1 MSLQEECVRLTV
13 QFILGR
19 SGTDKSEW
27 MMNDIE
33 NRLQKEPIGPAIFYI
48 VPDQMTFQ
56 LETSLFSRKHLS
68 GSIRAQVASFS
79 RLAWRVLQE
88 TGGGLQPFISS
99 VGTQMM
105 LRKIIAEKNGDWMAF
120 QKAMKKQGF
129 LDQLESVI
137 REFKRYEIT
146 PDTLRAQQDQLNK
159 FVHQSPSEM
168 GLARKLDD
176 FIYIYEQLLKQ
187 LQHSY
192 MDNEDRLQILKEK
205 IPKASMLEGA
215 HIYIDGFHRFTP
227 QEISVI
233 GELMKKCAAVHIG
246 LTLDPANA
254 EKLEELDIFYQT
266 NLTYQQLTAIA
277 EETGISFEQSVYLNP
292 ADDQFK
298 DRTYFAHL
306 EQNFDVRPSPE
317 YTEDAPIQIA
327 EAVHPRAE
335 VEGVA
340 EEILSLVRDGG
351 YRYRDISILMRQSDV
366 YADLIETIFGDYNIP
381 VFLDQKRS
389 MLHHPLIELIRS
401 MLEAIENGW
410 RSDAIFRVLKTE
422 FIPASDEEFPLTR
435 DAIDQLENYT
445 IEYGIRYR
453 KQWLDDKPWKYQR
466 FRGFD
471 QAAQTS
477 FESKMQ
483 EEINRYRDQITKA
496 LKSFDESFRTA
507 ASVKERCEAIF
518 IWLESLGVP
527 EQLEEMRASFDEQGI
542 PEKGREQQQVWDA
555 LIQLMDEMVEI
566 AGDEELDL
574 STFNVSIN
582 AGFEA
587 LEYSHVPPTMD
598 HVLVGTIDRSRM
610 SGVRCAFLLGVN
622 EGVWPMKPPVDG
634 MIDDEERELL
644 EQNGLKLAE
653 NGKRQLLD
661 DWFYIYLS
669 LTIAK
674 DRLMISYPISD
685 EEGKAKVPSQVISRI
700 EDLFPKC
707 QEHLLFQDVE
717 DTADTLRF
725 ITTKTKTRAALT
737 TQFARLQRGYEISEA
752 WFAVYNWY
760 VKNQPK
766 YGMTYRILQGL
777 FYKNQPEQLNK
788 ETAEELYPKQIKASV
803 SRLESYYRCSYQH
816 FARYSLNLQ
825 ERQTYKLDAPDIG
838 QLFHEALRLI
848 TEWVQTEKTDFKL
861 LTRETSA
868 SYAHR
873 AIQKLS
879 PVLQHQILHSSNR
892 YTYIQQKLEE
902 IIARAAFILSEQA
915 RQTDFS
921 PVGLELSFGEKNSP
935 LPPLILPLENGYEL
949 LLRGRI
955 DRVDKAELHQDLYL
969 RIIDYKSSSRA
980 LDLLEVYYGLALQ
993 MLTYLDVV
1001 LTHSEKWLGQQAN
1014 PAGVLYF
1021 HVHNPMINLDKEK
1034 IDSDI
1039 EGQIFKSYKMRGL
1052 LLSDEEIARAMD
1064 ESLEM
1069 GTSNIIPA
1077 GLKKDG
1083 TFNHHSKI
1091 ADNDTFDKL
1100 KNHIHVLLE
1109 KAGLDMTSG
1118 GVEINPF
1125 LKKDT
1130 AACTYCPFHAV
1141 CQFDPALQG
1150 NNYRKIPNIKEKEII
1165 ERLKGGEIRG

>member
-1 MSLQEECVRLTV
+1 MTVR
-13 QFILGR
+13 FILGR

-27 MMNDIE
+27 MMKDIE
-33 NRLQKEPIGPAIFYI
+33 HRLQKEPIGPAIFYI

-56 LETSLFSRKHLS
+56 LETALFSREHLN

-79 RLAWRVLQE
+79 RLAWRILQE
-88 TGGGLQPFISS
+88 TGGGLKPFISS

-105 LRKIIAEKNGDWMAF
+105 LRKIIAEKSGDWMAF
-120 QKAMKKQGF
+120 QKAIKKQGF

-137 REFKRYEIT
+137 QEFKRYEIT
-146 PDTLRAQQDQLNK
+146 PDALRLQQEQFNK
-159 FVHQSPSEM
+159 FVHQSPSET
-168 GLARKLDD
+168 GLVRKLDD
-176 FIYIYEQLLKQ
+176 FIYIYEQLLNQ
-187 LQHSY
+187 LQHMY
-192 MDNEDRLQILKEK
+192 MDSEDRLQILMEK
-205 IPKASMLEGA
+205 IPQASTLEGA

-227 QEISVI
+227 QELSVI
-233 GELMKKCAAVHIG
+233 TELMKKCAQVHIG
-246 LTLDPANA
+246 LTLDPTATEN
-254 EKLEELDIFYQT
+254 LEELDIFYQT
-266 NLTYQQLTAIA
+266 NQTYHQLTAAA
-277 EETGISFEQSVYLNP
+277 EENGISLEQSVYLDP
-292 ADDQFK
+292 AKDQFK
-298 DRTYFAHL
+298 ERAYFAHL
-306 EQNFDVRPSPE
+306 EQNFDVRPLPE
-317 YTEDAPIQIA
+317 YKGEAPIQIA

-340 EEILSLVRDGG
+340 GEILSLVRDEE
-351 YRYRDISILMRQSDV
+351 YRYRDISILVRQPDV
-366 YADLIETIFGDYNIP
+366 YDDLIETIFGDYDIP
-381 VFLDQKRS
+381 VFIDQKRS

-410 RSDAIFRVLKTE
+410 RSDAIFRVLKTG
-422 FIPASDEEFPLTR
+422 FIPASDEEFPLTS

-466 FRGFD
+466 FRGFE
-471 QAAQTS
+471 QAAQTNT
-477 FESKMQ
+477 EREMQ
-483 EEINRYRDQITKA
+483 DKINRYRNQITHA
-496 LKSFDESFRTA
+496 LRPFDESFRA
-507 ASVKERCEAIF
+507 AGSVKERCEAIF
-518 IWLESLGVP
+518 IWLESLGAP
-527 EQLEEMRASFDEQGI
+527 EKLEEMRASFDEQGI
-542 PEKGREQQQVWDA
+542 PERGREQQQVWDA
-555 LIQLMDEMVEI
+555 VLQLMDEMVEI
-566 AGDEELDL
+566 AGDEEMDMT
-574 STFNVSIN
+574 TFNASIN
-582 AGFEA
+582 AGAEA
-587 LEYSHVPPTMD
+587 LEFSHVPPTMD

-610 SGVRCAFLLGVN
+610 SDVRCMFLLGVN
-622 EGVWPMKPPVDG
+622 EGIWPMKPTIDG
-634 MIDDEERELL
+634 MIDDEERDLL
-644 EQNGLKLAE
+644 EQNGLKLAD

-669 LTIAK
+669 LTVAK
-674 DRLMISYPISD
+674 DKLMISYPISD
-685 EEGKAKVPSQVISRI
+685 EEGKAKVPSQVVHRI
-700 EDLFPKC
+700 EGLFPAT
-707 QEHLLFQDVE
+707 QEHVLFQDVE
-717 DTADTLRF
+717 DTADTTRF

-737 TQFARLQRGYEISEA
+737 TQFARLQRGYEIDHA

-766 YGMTYRILQGL
+766 YRMTYRILQGL
-777 FYKNQPEQLNK
+777 FYKNQPEHLKK

-816 FARYSLNLQ
+816 FARYSLNLK
-825 ERQTYKLDAPDIG
+825 ERETYKLDAPDIG

-848 TEWVQTEKTDFKL
+848 TEWVQNEKTDFKQ

-868 SYAHR
+868 NYAHR

-892 YTYIQQKLEE
+892 YTFIQQKLEE

-921 PVGLELSFGEKNSP
+921 PIGLELSFGEKDSP

-955 DRVDKAELHQDLYL
+955 DRVDKAQLHQDLYL

-1001 LTHSEKWLGQQAN
+1001 LTHSEKWLGQQAS

-1021 HVHNPMINLDKEK
+1021 HVHNPMINMDKEK
-1034 IDSDI
+1034 LDSDI
-1039 EGQIFKSYKMRGL
+1039 EEQIFKSYKMRGL
-1052 LLSDEEIARAMD
+1052 LLSDEDIARMMD
-1064 ESLEM
+1064 ESLES
-1069 GTSNIIPA
+1069 GNSHIIPA

-1083 TFNHHSKI
+1083 TFNSNSKI
-1091 ADNDTFDKL
+1091 ADEDTFEQL
-1100 KNHIHVLLE
+1100 KNHIHGLL
-1109 KAGLDMTSG
+1109 KQAGLDMTSG

-1125 LKKDT
+1125 LKKET
-1130 AACTYCPFHAV
+1130 EACTYCPFHAV
-1141 CQFDPALQG
+1141 CQFDPALEG
-1150 NNYRKIPNIKEKEII
+1150 NNYRKIANMKEKEVI

>member
-1 MSLQEECVRLTV
+1 MTVR
-13 QFILGR
+13 FILGR
-19 SGTDKSEW
+19 SGTNKSEW

-33 NRLQKEPIGPAIFYI
+33 NRLRETPIGPAIFYI

-56 LETSLFSRKHLS
+56 LETALFSREHLS

-79 RLAWRVLQE
+79 RLAWRILQE
-88 TGGGLQPFISS
+88 TGGGLKPFISS

-105 LRKIIAEKNGDWMAF
+105 LRKIISEKNGDWMAF
-120 QKAMKKQGF
+120 EKAIKKQGF

-137 REFKRYEIT
+137 QEFKRYEIT
-146 PDTLRAQQDQLNK
+146 PDALRMQQDQFNK
-159 FVHQSPSEM
+159 FVHQSPSER
-168 GLARKLDD
+168 GLVRKLDD
-176 FIYIYEQLLKQ
+176 FIYIYEQLLRQ

-192 MDNEDRLQILKEK
+192 MDNEDRLQLLKEK
-205 IPKASMLEGA
+205 IPQANILEGA

-233 GELMKKCAAVHIG
+233 TELMKKCAAVHIG
-246 LTLDPANA
+246 LTVDPRNT
-254 EKLEELDIFYQT
+254 ESLQELDIFYQT
-266 NLTYQQLTAIA
+266 NQTYQQLIATA
-277 EETGISFEQSVYLNP
+277 EEIGVSLDPAVYLDP
-292 ADDQFK
+292 SKDQFK
-298 DRTYFAHL
+298 NRAYFAHL
-306 EQNFDVRPSPE
+306 EQNFDVRPLPE
-317 YTEDAPIQIA
+317 YPEKAPIQIA

-340 EEILSLVRDGG
+340 QEILTLVRDEG
-351 YRYRDISILMRQSDV
+351 YRYRDISILVRQSDV
-366 YADLIETIFGDYNIP
+366 YDDLIETIFEDHDIP
-381 VFLDQKRS
+381 VFIDQKRS

-401 MLEAIENGW
+401 MLEAVENGW
-410 RSDAIFRVLKTE
+410 RSDAIFRVLKTG
-422 FIPASDEEFPLTR
+422 FIPAGDEKFPLTR

-445 IEYGIRYR
+445 IEYGVRYR
-453 KQWLDDKPWKYQR
+453 KQWLDAKPWKFQR

-471 QAAQTS
+471 QAAQTN
-477 FESKMQ
+477 FEREMQ
-483 EEINRYRDQITKA
+483 EEINRYRDQVTQA
-496 LKSFDESFRTA
+496 LHPFDEKFRA
-507 ASVKERCEAIF
+507 ANSVKERCEAIF
-518 IWLESLGVP
+518 LWLEALGIP
-527 EQLEEMRASFDEQGI
+527 EKLEAMRASFDEQGL

-555 LIQLMDEMVEI
+555 IVQLMDEMVEI

-574 STFNVSIN
+574 STFIASIN

-587 LEYSHVPPTMD
+587 LEFSHVPPTMD

-622 EGVWPMKPPVDG
+622 EGIWPMKPQIDG
-634 MIDDEERELL
+634 MIDDEERDLL
-644 EQNGLKLAE
+644 EQNGLKLAD

-669 LTIAK
+669 LTVAT

-685 EEGKAKVPSQVISRI
+685 EEGKAKVPSQVIGRI
-700 EDLFPKC
+700 EDLFPVC
-707 QEHLLFQDVE
+707 REHLLFQDVE
-717 DTADTLRF
+717 DAADTTRF
-725 ITTKTKTRAALT
+725 ITTKTKSRAALT
-737 TQFARLQRGYEISEA
+737 TQFARMQRGYEIDNS

-760 VKNQPK
+760 VKNQPP
-766 YGMTYRILQGL
+766 YGMTHRILQGL
-777 FYKNQPEQLNK
+777 FYKNQPEQLKK
-788 ETAEELYPKQIKASV
+788 ETAKELYPKQIKASV

-816 FARYSLNLQ
+816 FARYSLNLK

-848 TEWVQTEKTDFKL
+848 TEWVQNEKTDFKE
-861 LTRETSA
+861 LTKESSA
-868 SYAHR
+868 NYAHR
-873 AIQKLS
+873 AINKLS

-921 PVGLELSFGEKNSP
+921 PVGLELSFGEKDSP
-935 LPPLILPLENGYEL
+935 LPPLVLPLENGYEL

-1001 LTHSEKWLGQQAN
+1001 LTHSEQWLGQQAN

-1021 HVHNPMINLDKEK
+1021 HVHNPMINLDNEK
-1034 IDSDI
+1034 IGSDI
-1039 EGQIFKSYKMRGL
+1039 EEKIFKSYKMRGL
-1052 LLSDEEIARAMD
+1052 LLSDEEIAKMMD
-1064 ESLEM
+1064 ASLDM
-1069 GTSNIIPA
+1069 GSSNIIPA

-1083 TFNHHSKI
+1083 TFRSNSKI
-1091 ADNDTFDKL
+1091 ADEKTFEQL
-1100 KNHIHVLLE
+1100 KNHIHVLLQ

-1118 GVEINPF
+1118 GVAINPY
-1125 LKKDT
+1125 LKRDT
-1130 AACTYCPFHAV
+1130 EACTYCPFHAV
-1141 CQFDPALQG
+1141 CQFDPALEG
-1150 NNYRKIPNIKEKEII
+1150 NHYRKISNMKEEEII
-1165 ERLKGGEIRG
+1165 EKLKGGEIRG

>member
-1 MSLQEECVRLTV
+1 MTVR
-13 QFILGR
+13 FILGR

-27 MMNDIE
+27 MMKDLE
-33 NRLQKEPIGPAIFYI
+33 HHLQKEPIGPGIFYI

-56 LETSLFSRKHLS
+56 LERDLFNRDHLN
-68 GSIRAQVASFS
+68 GSIRAQVASFT

-88 TGGGLQPFISS
+88 TGGGLKPFISS

-120 QKAMKKQGF
+120 QKAMQKQGF

-137 REFKRYEIT
+137 QEFKRYEIT
-146 PDTLRAQQDQLNK
+146 PDALRLQQDQLKK
-159 FVHQSPSEM
+159 FVHQSPAEA
-168 GLARKLDD
+168 GLVRKLED

-187 LQHSY
+187 LQHAY

-205 IPKASMLEGA
+205 ISQAGMLEGA
-215 HIYIDGFHRFTP
+215 RIYIDGFHRFTP
-227 QEISVI
+227 LEIAVI
-233 GELMKKCAAVHIG
+233 AELMKKCAQVHIG
-246 LTLDPANA
+246 LTLDPANT
-254 EKLEELDIFYQT
+254 ENLEELDIFYQT
-266 NLTYQQLTAIA
+266 NQTYQQLTAVA
-277 EETGISFEQSVYLNP
+277 EEIGVSLEQPVYLDP
-292 ADDQFK
+292 AYDQFK
-298 DRTYFAHL
+298 DRPYFAHL
-306 EQNFDVRPSPE
+306 EQNFDVRPAPE
-317 YTEDAPIQIA
+317 YRGEAPIQIA

-340 EEILSLVRDGG
+340 GEILSLVRDEG
-351 YRYRDISILMRQSDV
+351 YRYRDISVLIRQSEV
-366 YADLIETIFGDYNIP
+366 YDDLIKTIFDDYDIP
-381 VFLDQKRS
+381 VFIDQKRS
-389 MLHHPLIELIRS
+389 MLHHPFIELIRS

-410 RSDAIFRVLKTE
+410 RSDAIFRVLKTGL
-422 FIPASDEEFPLTR
+422 IPASDKEFPLTS
-435 DAIDQLENYT
+435 DAIDKLENYT

-477 FESKMQ
+477 FESEMQ
-483 EEINRYRDQITKA
+483 KELNHYREQITGA
-496 LKSFDESFRTA
+496 LRQFDRSFRA
-507 ASVKERCEAIF
+507 ATSVKERCEAIF
-518 IWLESLGVP
+518 IWLESLNVP
-527 EQLEEMRASFDEQGI
+527 EKLEEMRTFFDEQGN
-542 PEKGREQQQVWDA
+542 PERGREQQQVWDA
-555 LIQLMDEMVEI
+555 VIQLMDEMVEI
-566 AGDEELDL
+566 AGDEELDMT
-574 STFNVSIN
+574 TFNASIN

-587 LEYSHVPPTMD
+587 LEFSHVPPTMD

-610 SGVRCAFLLGVN
+610 SGVRCAFLVGVN
-622 EGVWPMKPPVDG
+622 EGIWPMKPGIDG
-634 MIDDEERELL
+634 MIDDEERDLL
-644 EQNGLKLAE
+644 EQNGLKLAD

-669 LTIAK
+669 LTVAADK
-674 DRLMISYPISD
+674 LMISYPISD
-685 EEGKAKVPSQVISRI
+685 EEGKAKIPSQVISRVK
-700 EDLFPKC
+700 DLFPVC
-707 QEHLLFQDVE
+707 GEHLLFQDVE
-717 DTADTLRF
+717 DTADTTRF
-725 ITTKTKTRAALT
+725 ITTGTKTRAALT
-737 TQFARLQRGYEISEA
+737 TQFAKLQRGYEIDDA

-760 VKNQPK
+760 VKNQSQSS
-766 YGMTYRILQGL
+766 MTYRILQGL
-777 FYKNQPEQLNK
+777 YYKNQPEQLQK
-788 ETAEELYPKQIKASV
+788 ETAEALYPKQIKASV

-816 FARYSLNLQ
+816 FARYSLKLQ
-825 ERQTYKLDAPDIG
+825 ERETYKLDAPDIG

-848 TEWVQTEKTDFKL
+848 TEWVQDEKADFKQ
-861 LTRETSA
+861 LTKESSA
-868 SYAHR
+868 KYAHR

-892 YTYIQQKLEE
+892 YTFIQQKLEE

-921 PVGLELSFGEKNSP
+921 PVGLELSFGEQDSP
-935 LPPLILPLENGYEL
+935 LPPLVLPLENGYEL

-955 DRVDKAELHQDLYL
+955 DRVDKAQLHQDLYL

-1034 IDSDI
+1034 IGSDI
-1039 EGQIFKSYKMRGL
+1039 EAQILKSYKMRGL
-1052 LLSDEEIARAMD
+1052 LLSNEEIAKMMD
-1064 ESLEM
+1064 ESLGT
-1069 GTSNIIPA
+1069 GTSHIIPA
-1077 GLKKDG
+1077 GLKRDG

-1091 ADNDTFDKL
+1091 ADEDTFQQL
-1100 KNHIHVLLE
+1100 QNHIHGLLK

-1125 LKKDT
+1125 LKKD
-1130 AACTYCPFHAV
+1130 AEACTYCPFHAV

-1150 NNYRKIPNIKEKEII
+1150 NHYRKIANMKEKEVIDL
-1165 ERLKGGEIRG
+1165 LKGGEIRG

>member
-1 MSLQEECVRLTV
+1 MTVR
-13 QFILGR
+13 FILGR
-19 SGTDKSEW
+19 SGTDKSGW
-27 MMNDIE
+27 MMKDIE
-33 NRLQKEPIGPAIFYI
+33 QRLQKDPMGPAIFYI

-56 LETSLFSRKHLS
+56 LETALFSREHLS
-68 GSIRAQVASFS
+68 GSIRAQVTSFS
-79 RLAWRVLQE
+79 RLAWRILQE
-88 TGGGLQPFISS
+88 TGGGLKPFISS

-105 LRKIIAEKNGDWMAF
+105 LRKIIAEKSGDWMAF

-137 REFKRYEIT
+137 QEFKRYEIT
-146 PDTLRAQQDQLNK
+146 PDALRIQQNQLNQ
-159 FVHQSPSEM
+159 FVHQSPSET
-168 GLARKLDD
+168 GLVRKLDD

-187 LQHSY
+187 LQHTY

-205 IPKASMLEGA
+205 IPQASTLEGA

-233 GELMKKCAAVHIG
+233 TALMKKCAQVHIG
-246 LTLDPANA
+246 LTVDPANTDNPD
-254 EKLEELDIFYQT
+254 ELDIFYQT
-266 NLTYQQLTAIA
+266 NQTYQQLSAVA
-277 EETGISFEQSVYLNP
+277 EDNGISLDQSVHLNP
-292 ADDQFK
+292 LKDQFK
-298 DRTYFAHL
+298 DRPYFAHL

-317 YTEDAPIQIA
+317 YTTDASIEIA

-340 EEILSLVRDGG
+340 SRILSLVRDEG
-351 YRYRDISILMRQSDV
+351 YRYRDISILVRQSDV
-366 YADLIETIFGDYNIP
+366 YDDLIETIFGDYDIP
-381 VFLDQKRS
+381 VFIDQKRS

-410 RSDAIFRVLKTE
+410 RSDAIFRVLKTG
-422 FIPASDEEFPLTR
+422 FIPASDEEFPLTN
-435 DAIDQLENYT
+435 DAVDQLENYT

-453 KQWLDDKPWKYQR
+453 KQWLADKPWKYQR

-477 FESKMQ
+477 FESEMQ
-483 EEINRYRDQITKA
+483 EEINRYRNQITDA
-496 LKSFDESFRTA
+496 LRSFDADFRA
-507 ASVKERCEAIF
+507 ASSVKERCEAIF

-527 EQLEEMRASFDEQGI
+527 EKLEEMQASFDEQGI
-542 PEKGREQQQVWDA
+542 PERGREQQQVWDA
-555 LIQLMDEMVEI
+555 VVQLMEEMVEI
-566 AGDEELDL
+566 AGDEELDM
-574 STFNVSIN
+574 STFNTSIN
-582 AGFEA
+582 AGLEA
-587 LEYSHVPPTMD
+587 LEFSHVPPTMD

-610 SGVRCAFLLGVN
+610 SDVRCAFLLGVN
-622 EGVWPMKPPVDG
+622 EGIWPMKPQIDG
-634 MIDDEERELL
+634 MIDDEERDLL
-644 EQNGLKLAE
+644 EQNGLKLAD
-653 NGKRQLLD
+653 NGQRQLLD

-669 LTIAK
+669 LTVAK
-674 DRLMISYPISD
+674 DKLMISYPISD
-685 EEGKAKVPSQVISRI
+685 EEGKAKVPSQVVHRI
-700 EDLFPKC
+700 EDLFPAC
-707 QEHLLFQDVE
+707 QEHVLFQDVE
-717 DTADTLRF
+717 DAADTTRF
-725 ITTKTKTRAALT
+725 ITTKTKTRSALT
-737 TQFARLQRGYEISEA
+737 TQLAKFQRGYDMDSA

-760 VKNQPK
+760 VENQSK
-766 YGMTYRILQGL
+766 HSMTYRILQGL
-777 FYKNQPEQLNK
+777 FYKNQPEQLKK

-816 FARYSLNLQ
+816 FARYSLNLK
-825 ERQTYKLDAPDIG
+825 ERETYKLDAPDIG

-848 TEWVQTEKTDFKL
+848 TDWVQNEQKDFKQ
-861 LTRETSA
+861 LTKETSA
-868 SYAHR
+868 NYARR

-892 YTYIQQKLEE
+892 YTFIQQKLEE

-921 PVGLELSFGEKNSP
+921 PIGLELSFGEKDSP
-935 LPPLILPLENGYEL
+935 LPPLVLPLDNGYEL
-949 LLRGRI
+949 MLRGRI

-1021 HVHNPMINLDKEK
+1021 HVHNPMINLDNETT
-1034 IDSDI
+1034 DSDI
-1039 EGQIFKSYKMRGL
+1039 EQEIFKSYKMRGL
-1052 LLSDEEIARAMD
+1052 LLSDEEIAKMMD
-1064 ESLEM
+1064 ESLDI

-1083 TFNHHSKI
+1083 TFNSRSKI
-1091 ADNDTFDKL
+1091 ADEDTFAQL
-1100 KNHIHVLLE
+1100 KNHIHGLL
-1109 KAGLDMTSG
+1109 KQAGLDMTSG

-1125 LKKDT
+1125 QKKDT
-1130 AACTYCPFHAV
+1130 EACTYCPFHAV
-1141 CQFDPALQG
+1141 CQFDPVLQG
-1150 NNYRKIPNIKEKEII
+1150 NHYRKIENLKEKEVINL
-1165 ERLKGGEIRG
+1165 LKGGEIRG